1 MVVPHMLVFVRMLT
15 KTSSF
20 LRKDGFDHP
29 PDPLLSVKS
38 SERGGMMNQ
47 NQTLK
52 QFMKEHVSL
61 YVFVSVLFVIGVVF
75 GAVMVNALSLEQKQE
90 MMRHLGSFFHE
101 VDSAIEVD
109 GQQSFL
115 DAMAIHMKWILLIWL
130 FGLSIIGLPLIL
142 ILDFL
147 KGVLIGFTVGYLVGQ
162 MSWKGMLFALVS
174 VAPQNIIVIP
184 ALLICSVSAMAFSI
198 SMIKNRF
205 IQRRGTI
212 YHPFMK
218 YTTVTLM
225 MGAFMLGASLWEG
238 YLAPSVMRWVTPM
251 LTGLY

>member
-1 MVVPHMLVFVRMLT
+1 MKKNHEPVEQFG
-15 KTSSF
+15 
-20 LRKDGFDHP
+20 DI
-29 PDPLLSVKS
+29 PLNKV
-38 SERGGMMNQ
+38 SERGCWMNN
-47 NQTLK
+47 NQTMK
-52 QFMKEHVSL
+52 QFMKENVSL
-61 YVFVSVLFVIGVVF
+61 YVFVTVLFVIGVVF

-90 MMRHLGSFFHE
+90 MTRHLGSFFHE
-101 VDSAIEVD
+101 VNGGLQVD
-109 GQQSFL
+109 GMQSFK
-115 DAMAIHMKWILLIWL
+115 DAFAVHMKWILLIWL

-162 MSWKGMLFALVS
+162 MSWKGMLFAFVS
-174 VAPQNIIVIP
+174 IAPQNLIVIP
-184 ALLICSVSAMAFSI
+184 ALIICSVSAMAFSI
-198 SMIKNRF
+198 AMIKNRF

-225 MGAFMLGASLWEG
+225 MGVLLLAASLWEG
-238 YLAPSVMRWVTPM
+238 YLSPHVMKWVTPM